1 MQTIAQCNGVTEE
14 FTWYEVAQI
23 SVQLKTALGR
33 MERLEATLKARN
45 AEKDELI
52 SYLHQRCQG
61 LQSKLDALRPA
72 PKKRVATKKV
82 AKPTKRSQHGISTR
96 TV

>member
-23 SVQLKTALGR
+23 SAQLKTALGR

-45 AEKDELI
+45 AEKDEII
-52 SYLHQRCQG
+52 SYLHR
-61 LQSKLDALRPA
+61 KLDALNST
-72 PKKRVATKKV
+72 PKKRVV
-82 AKPTKRSQHGISTR
+82 AKKRAIAKTAAKPAKRSK
-96 TV
+96 

>member
-23 SVQLKTALGR
+23 SAQLKTALGR

-45 AEKDELI
+45 AEKDEII
-52 SYLHQRCQG
+52 SYLHQRTIELQG
-61 LQSKLDALRPA
+61 KLDALNPT
-72 PKKRVATKKV
+72 PKKRAAAKKRV
-82 AKPTKRSQHGISTR
+82 IAKTAAKPAKRSK
-96 TV
+96 